1 MDTRA
6 APAAAA
12 MRRRRSSPLA
22 YRASQVLPRDHW
34 EALLE
39 VLALTVLSFVLLAEM
54 LVVATGL
61 GARP

>member
-1 MDTRA
+1 
-6 APAAAA
+6 

-22 YRASQVLPRDHW
+22 YRASQVLPRDRW

-39 VLALTVLSFVLLAEM
+39 MLALTVLSCVLLAEA
-54 LVVATGL
+54 LVVAVGL

>member
-1 MDTRA
+1 
-6 APAAAA
+6 

-22 YRASQVLPRDHW
+22 YRASWLLPRDRW

-39 VLALTVLSFVLLAEM
+39 VLALTVVSFVILAEVM
-54 LVVATGL
+54 VIASGL

>member
-1 MDTRA
+1 
-6 APAAAA
+6 

-22 YRASQVLPRDHW
+22 YRASWLLPRDRW

-39 VLALTVLSFVLLAEM
+39 MLALTVLSCVLLAEA
-54 LVVATGL
+54 LVVAVGL